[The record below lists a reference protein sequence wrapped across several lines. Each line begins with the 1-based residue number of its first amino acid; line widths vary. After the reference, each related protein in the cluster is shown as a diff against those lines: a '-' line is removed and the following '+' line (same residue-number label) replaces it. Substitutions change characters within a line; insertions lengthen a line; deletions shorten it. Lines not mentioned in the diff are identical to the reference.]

1 MKIKK
6 KNSLRADVSYFLFV
20 ACGKKT
26 NLRFYSGFL
35 WVLYECFTAF
45 VERSE
50 RATKV
55 YVWKEWILYNWGL
68 NNLVILLPDQMKNAF
83 VF

>member
-1 MKIKK
+1 MNKANIIFLNENNRKVKIIIVI

-20 ACGKKT
+20 ACGKET

-50 RATKV
+50 HATKA
-55 YVWKEWILYNWGL
+55 YV
-68 NNLVILLPDQMKNAF
+68 
-83 VF
+83 

>member
-1 MKIKK
+1 MNTANIIFLNKNNRKVKIIIVI

-20 ACGKKT
+20 ACGKET
-26 NLRFYSGFL
+26 NLRFYSEFL

-50 RATKV
+50 YATKA
-55 YVWKEWILYNWGL
+55 YV
-68 NNLVILLPDQMKNAF
+68 
-83 VF
+83 